1 MRPTRAVLALCALAA
16 AAPAAANPPVAG
28 YVFPAGGQRGTT
40 VSVRVGGL
48 FLHDR
53 CGFDLS
59 GPGAAASPRLTP
71 ARRLW
76 FEGPLLPLPESQQ
89 QEDYPAD
96 MAGTVTIAKDAPTG
110 ARRGRLVTSQGA
122 AGGLVFV
129 VGDLPEVVETETDGD
144 PIPERITLPV
154 TANGRI
160 FPRDDVDL
168 WEFDAVAGQTI
179 TAFAHAQSLHSPL
192 VPRLDVLDAA
202 GKVLAETMTYPVAG
216 ADASVR
222 FTAPAGG
229 KYRVRITDARSQ
241 GGPQYVY
248 RLTITAAK
256 VPDYEFPLKA
266 TADGLAGVIAP
277 HAEPVKVPV
286 ALNGRITKPGDA
298 DEWHIELKKGAKVA
312 FEVQA
317 RKLGSPLCAVVIVRD
332 AAGKELARAEGAD
345 PATDPALAFQAP
357 ADGVYTV
364 RVTERFR
371 GRGGPHFAY
380 RLRATEQGGG
390 TPGFRLAVGGD
401 PRQPAPADTLS
412 VLRGGSAKLKLAVE
426 RSGGFAGPIPLTID
440 GLPEGVTASP
450 AAVPA
455 NANAVDLT
463 FTAKADARVQTA
475 RLTISGKATHGGSD
489 LTATAVV
496 PGNLF
501 LPDEPSL
508 FLAVGLPTPFK
519 IVDQYVMTSAP
530 RGEVYRRKYRIERN
544 GFDGPIEVQLA
555 DKQARHLQGVTGPVV
570 VVPPGQSEV
579 EYPAFLPPWMEMGRT
594 CRVCVMAVGKVKDA
608 DGREHAV
615 SFSSVDQNQQM
626 IVVVGPGR
634 LDLELGRLSVRAEPG
649 GVVRVPVKVSRGTDL
664 SGPVK
669 VEVVVPEHWTGVTAE
684 AVTVA
689 AGEQAGEVVLRFAR
703 ECGPFNMPLTL
714 RATAEAKTTPVTAEA
729 KLEVVR

>member
-1 MRPTRAVLALCALAA
+1 MRALRAFPALCALAA
-16 AAPAAANPPVAG
+16 VAAPAPANPPVAG

-48 FLHDR
+48 FLHDG

-59 GPGAAASPRLTP
+59 GPGVAASPELSRTK
-71 ARRLW
+71 RIW

-96 MAGTVTIAKDAPTG
+96 MAGTVAIAKGAPVG
-110 ARRGRLVTSQGA
+110 PRRGRLITSQGA
-122 AGGLVFV
+122 VGGLVFV
-129 VGDLPEVVETETDGD
+129 VGELPEVIERETDGG
-144 PIPERITLPV
+144 PIPERVALPV

-168 WEFDAVAGQTI
+168 WEFDAAAGQTV
-179 TAFAHAQSLHSPL
+179 TAFVHAPSLNSPL

-202 GKVLAETMTYPVAG
+202 GEVLAETMTYPVAG

-222 FTAPAGG
+222 FTAPAAG
-229 KYRVRITDARSQ
+229 KYRIRITDARSQ

-248 RLTITAAK
+248 RLTITAAA
-256 VPDYEFPLKA
+256 VPDHIFPLKA
-266 TADGLAGVIAP
+266 AADGLPEVAAP
-277 HAEPVKVPV
+277 QAEPVTAPA
-286 ALNGRITKPGDA
+286 ALNGRVTKPGAA
-298 DEWHIELKKGAKVA
+298 DEWKVELKKGAKVA

-317 RKLGSPLCAVVIVRD
+317 RKLGSPLCAVITVAD
-332 AAGKELARAEGAD
+332 AAGKDLARAESTD
-345 PATDPALAFQAP
+345 PATDPALAFQPP
-357 ADGVYTV
+357 ADGVYVV
-364 RVTERFR
+364 RVAERFR
-371 GRGGPHFAY
+371 SRGGPHFAY
-380 RLRATEQGGG
+380 RLKVTEPGGG
-390 TPGFRLAVGGD
+390 TPGFRLTL
-401 PRQPAPADTLS
+401 PADT
-412 VLRGGSAKLKLAVE
+412 VTALRGGSGRLKLAVD
-426 RSGGFAGPIPLTID
+426 RSGGFGGPIPLTID
-440 GLPEGVTASP
+440 GLPEGVTVAP

-463 FTAKADARVQTA
+463 FTAKADARVA
-475 RLTISGKATHGGSD
+475 AAKLTVTGKATHNGSE

-496 PGNLF
+496 PGNRF
-501 LPDEPSL
+501 LSEEPAVL
-508 FLAVGLPTPFK
+508 LAVGIPTPFK
-519 IVDQYVMTSAP
+519 ILDQYVMTSAP
-530 RGEVYRRKYRIERN
+530 RGETYRRKYRIERN
-544 GFDGPIEVQLA
+544 GFDGPIEVRLA
-555 DKQARHLQGVTGPVV
+555 DRQARHLQGVTGPVV
-570 VVPPGQSEV
+570 VVPPGQTEV

-634 LDLELGRLSVRAEPG
+634 LDLELSRLSVRAEPG
-649 GVVRVPVKVSRGTDL
+649 GTMRVPVKVSRGTDL
-664 SGPVK
+664 SGPVT
-669 VEVVVPEHWTGVTAE
+669 VEAVIPEHWRGVTAE
-684 AVTVA
+684 AVTVP
-689 AGEQAGEVVLRFAR
+689 AGEQAGEVVLQFAR

>member
-1 MRPTRAVLALCALAA
+1 MCPSRAALALCALAIA
-16 AAPAAANPPVAG
+16 GPAFANPPVAG

-40 VSVRVGGL
+40 VPVRVGGL
-48 FLHDR
+48 FLHDK
-53 CGFDLS
+53 CGFDLT
-59 GPGAAASPRLTP
+59 GPGVTASPELKRMK
-71 ARRLW
+71 RIW

-96 MAGTVTIAKDAPTG
+96 MAGTVTIAKDAPVG

-122 AGGLVFV
+122 AGGLIFV
-129 VGDLPEVVETETDGD
+129 VGELPEVIETEADGE
-144 PIPERITLPV
+144 PIPERVKLPV

-160 FPRDDVDL
+160 FPRDDIDL
-168 WEFDAVAGQTI
+168 WEFDAAAGQTV
-179 TAFAHAQSLHSPL
+179 TAFVHAASLNSPL
-192 VPRLDVLDAA
+192 APRLDVLDAA
-202 GKVLAETMTYPVAG
+202 GKVLAEAMTYPLAG
-216 ADASVR
+216 ADASAR
-222 FTAPAGG
+222 FTAPAAG

-248 RLTITAAK
+248 RLTITTAA
-256 VPDYEFPLKA
+256 VPDHVFPLKA
-266 TADGLAGVIAP
+266 SDGLPDVVAP
-277 HAEPVKVPV
+277 HADVVKTPA

-298 DEWHIELKKGAKVA
+298 DEWRVELKKGAKVA

-317 RKLGSPLCAVVIVRD
+317 RKLGSALCAVVTVAD
-332 AAGKELARAEGAD
+332 AAGKELARVESAD
-345 PATDPALAFQAP
+345 PAADPTLAFQPA

-364 RVTERFR
+364 RVAERFR

-380 RLRATEQGGG
+380 RLRVTEQGAGS
-390 TPGFRLAVGGD
+390 PGFRLTIGGD
-401 PRQPAPADTLS
+401 PRQPTATDTLS

-426 RSGGFAGPIPLTID
+426 RTGGFIAPIPLTID
-440 GLPEGVTASP
+440 GLPEGVTAAP
-450 AAVPA
+450 AAVPV

-475 RLTISGKATHGGSD
+475 KLTITGKVTHNGTE
-489 LTATAVV
+489 LTAAATV
-496 PGNLF
+496 PGNRF

-508 FLAVGLPTPFK
+508 LLAVGLPTPFK

-530 RGEVYRRKYRIERN
+530 RGETYRRKYRIERN
-544 GFDGPIEVQLA
+544 GFDGPIEVRLA

-570 VVPPGQSEV
+570 VVPPGQTEV

-594 CRVCVMAVGKVKDA
+594 CRVCVMAVGRVKDA

-615 SFSSVDQNQQM
+615 SFSSTDQNQQM

-634 LDLELGRLSVRAEPG
+634 LDLELSRLSVRAEPG

-669 VEVVVPEHWTGVTAE
+669 VEAVIPEHWKGVTAE
-684 AVTVA
+684 AATVP
-689 AGEQAGEVVLRFAR
+689 AGESAGEVVLRFGR
-703 ECGPFNMPLTL
+703 ECGPFNLPLTL
-714 RATAEAKTTPVTAEA
+714 RATAETKATPVTAEA
-729 KLEVVR
+729 KLEVLR

>member
-1 MRPTRAVLALCALAA
+1 
-16 AAPAAANPPVAG
+16 
-28 YVFPAGGQRGTT
+28 

-48 FLHDR
+48 FLHDK

-59 GPGAAASPRLTP
+59 GPGVAASPELT
-71 ARRLW
+71 RTKRVW

-96 MAGTVTIAKDAPTG
+96 MAGTVTIAKDAPVG

-129 VGDLPEVVETETDGD
+129 VGELPEVVEKEADGE
-144 PIPERITLPV
+144 PIPEPITLPV

-160 FPRDDVDL
+160 FPRDDIDL
-168 WEFDAVAGQTI
+168 WEFDAAAGQTV
-179 TAFAHAQSLHSPL
+179 TAFVHAQSLNSPL
-192 VPRLDVLDAA
+192 VPKLDVLDAA
-202 GKVLAETMTYPVAG
+202 GRVLAETMTYPVAG

-222 FTAPAGG
+222 FTAPAAG
-229 KYRVRITDARSQ
+229 KYRVRITDTRSQ

-248 RLTITAAK
+248 RLTITTAA
-256 VPDYEFPLKA
+256 VPDVVFPLKA
-266 TADGLAGVIAP
+266 PADGLPELVAP
-277 HAEPVKVPV
+277 HAEVVRMPA
-286 ALNGRITKPGDA
+286 ALNGRVRKPGDA
-298 DEWHIELKKGAKVA
+298 GEWRVELKKGASVR

-317 RKLGSPLCAVVIVRD
+317 RKLGSPLCAVLTVRD
-332 AAGKELARAEGAD
+332 PAGKEVGRAESAD
-345 PATDPALAFQAP
+345 PIPDPTLAFQAP

-364 RVTERFR
+364 RVAERFR
-371 GRGGPHFAY
+371 GRGGPNFAY
-380 RLRATEQGGG
+380 RLRVTDG
-390 TPGFRLAVGGD
+390 TPVGSAFRLTIGD
-401 PRQPAPADTLS
+401 DPPVTPSDAFTI
-412 VLRGGSAKLKLAVE
+412 LRGGTINLRIDV
-426 RSGGFAGPIPLTID
+426 RRNGYNGPIELTAHN
-440 GLPEGVTASP
+440 LPRGVTAKP
-450 AAVPA
+450 AVVPA
-455 NANAVDLT
+455 NAPRGTLT
-463 FTAKADARVQTA
+463 LQADATA
-475 RLTISGKATHGGSD
+475 AVGATPITITG
-489 LTATAVV
+489 TADIGAPLRAVVGAPTAVRDRRV
-496 PGNLF
+496 SAAAVSAGTRL

-508 FLAVGLPTPFK
+508 VLAVGIPAPFK
-519 IVDQYVMTSAP
+519 IVDQYVMASAP

-544 GFDGPIEVQLA
+544 GFDGPIEVRLA

-594 CRVCVMAVGKVKDA
+594 CRVCVMAVGRVEDA

-615 SFSSVDQNQQM
+615 SFSSIDQNQQM

-634 LDLELGRLSVRAEPG
+634 LDLELGRLSVRAAPG

-669 VEVVVPEHWTGVTAE
+669 VEAVIPEHWAGVTTE
-684 AVTVA
+684 AVTIP

-703 ECGPFNMPLTL
+703 KCGPFNMPLTL
-714 RATAEAKTTPVTAEA
+714 RATAEAKNTPVTAEA

>member
-1 MRPTRAVLALCALAA
+1 MRPSRAVLALCVLAVA
-16 AAPAAANPPVAG
+16 VPAFANPPVVG

-53 CGFDLS
+53 CGFNLS
-59 GPGAAASPRLTP
+59 GPGVAASPELKRTK
-71 ARRLW
+71 RLW

-96 MAGTVTIAKDAPTG
+96 MAGTVAIAKDAPVG
-110 ARRGRLVTSQGA
+110 PRRGRLVTSQGA

-129 VGDLPEVVETETDGD
+129 VGELPEVVETETDGD
-144 PIPERITLPV
+144 PIPERVKLPV

-160 FPRDDVDL
+160 FPRDDIDL
-168 WEFDAVAGQTI
+168 WEFDAAAGQTV
-179 TAFAHAQSLHSPL
+179 TAIAHAPSLHSPL
-192 VPRLDVLDAA
+192 VPRLDILDAA
-202 GKVLAETMTYPVAG
+202 GKVLAETMTHPVAG

-222 FTAPAGG
+222 FTAPAAG

-248 RLTITAAK
+248 RLTITTAA
-256 VPDYEFPLKA
+256 VPDHVFPLKA
-266 TADGLAGVIAP
+266 SADGLPAVVAP
-277 HAEPVKVPV
+277 HADPVKAPA
-286 ALNGRITKPGDA
+286 ALNGRIVKPGDA
-298 DEWHIELKKGAKVA
+298 DEWRVELKKGAKVA

-317 RKLGSPLCAVVIVRD
+317 QKLGSPLCAVFAVRD
-332 AAGKELARAEGAD
+332 AAGKELARAEAAD
-345 PATDPALAFQAP
+345 PAADPTLAFQPP

-364 RVTERFR
+364 RVAERFR
-371 GRGGPHFAY
+371 SRGGPHFAY
-380 RLRATEQGGG
+380 RLRVTEQGGG
-390 TPGFRLAVGGD
+390 SPGFRFTIGD
-401 PRQPAPADTLS
+401 PKQPAVADTLS
-412 VLRGGSAKLKLAVE
+412 VLLGGSAKLKLAVE
-426 RSGGFAGPIPLTID
+426 RTGGFAGPIPLTID
-440 GLPEGVTASP
+440 GLPEGVAASP

-475 RLTISGKATHGGSD
+475 KLTITGKATHDGTEV
-489 LTATAVV
+489 TATAVV
-496 PGNLF
+496 PGNRF
-501 LPDEPSL
+501 VPDEPAVL
-508 FLAVGLPTPFK
+508 LAVGIPTPFK

-530 RGEVYRRKYRIERN
+530 RGETYRRKYRIERN
-544 GFDGPIEVQLA
+544 GFDGPIEVRLA

-570 VVPPGQSEV
+570 VVPPGQTEV

-594 CRVCVMAVGKVKDA
+594 CRVCVMAVGRVKDA
-608 DGREHAV
+608 DGREHTV
-615 SFSSVDQNQQM
+615 SFSSTDQNQQM

-634 LDLELGRLSVRAEPG
+634 LDLELGTLSVRAEPG

-664 SGPVK
+664 SGPVR
-669 VEVVVPEHWTGVTAE
+669 VEAGIPEHWKGVTAE
-684 AVTVA
+684 AVTVP
-689 AGEQAGEVVLRFAR
+689 AGESAGEVVLRFAR

-729 KLEVVR
+729 KLEVVP